1 MLAANNQVPVVPSTA
16 FTQDNEEEEVVEVG
30 LGLQKFAEKL
40 DFIVAG
46 LEVVKSVE
54 ETKHKI
60 VQTNVISMPAEHPCQ
75 FQQKILLKTAP
86 IRFVFNRTPS
96 PAREECFEI
105 IEHLFHHLLD

>member
-1 MLAANNQVPVVPSTA
+1 MVSPTAST
-16 FTQDNEEEEVVEVG
+16 QYNEEEEVVEVG
-30 LGLQKFAEKL
+30 LGLQKFTEKL

-60 VQTNVISMPAEHPCQ
+60 VQTNVISMLAEHPCQ

-86 IRFVFNRTPS
+86 I
-96 PAREECFEI
+96 
-105 IEHLFHHLLD
+105 